1 MSEDGR
7 GECQRCGEVDYDRR
21 TLWMACFYQMGE
33 LGLPFEEE
41 ALFHAK
47 LEECEKAADPVAIG
61 LPGGRQINIQAGK
74 VRCHG
79 ELTPMGLYTLRVCKD
94 CRADWMQA
102 ITTWFR
108 ATPARESCGS
118 GIFVRRNG
126 ATIEVSL
133 SEYESSK
140 REEESSDDR

>member
-1 MSEDGR
+1 MAKGR
-7 GECQRCGEVDYDRR
+7 
-21 TLWMACFYQMGE
+21 MM
-33 LGLPFEEE
+33 E
-41 ALFHAK
+41 AAVVTARK
-47 LEECEKAADPVAIG
+47 E
-61 LPGGRQINIQAGK
+61 
-74 VRCHG
+74 
-79 ELTPMGLYTLRVCKD
+79 